1 MKISRFPRWTSGAR
15 RRRGEVG
22 FSLLE
27 TLIAAAILAVVAVG
41 LLPIF
46 HRSVWNNIS
55 GADASLVT
63 QMVKSEQEELKSLP
77 YDAPSINMSLLDPM
91 DPSLRDIAGGGQEM
105 VLSTTVWDPA
115 ANAPVVSGYS
125 QTLAN
130 GAWVTDPAT
139 AQGLVVWQRET
150 VVRQYS
156 YADISDGVID
166 VTTGNTLTTQGHPH
180 LFDTPLRA
188 DAPKSQVNFVEQDVS
203 ITSMR
208 PGIRGLRVHFLRTY

>member
-1 MKISRFPRWTSGAR
+1 MKTSRYPRWTNGAR
-15 RRRGEVG
+15 HRRGEAG
-22 FSLLE
+22 MSLLE
-27 TLIAAAILAVVAVG
+27 TLIAGAILAVVAVG

-77 YDAPSINMSLLDPM
+77 YDSEVINMSLADPE
-91 DPSLRDIAGGGQEM
+91 DPSLRTLPGGGQEM
-105 VLSTTVWDPA
+105 VLSTTVWDPQ
-115 ANAPVVSGYS
+115 ANAPVISGYS

-130 GAWVTDPAT
+130 GSWITDPAT
-139 AQGLVVWQRET
+139 AEGLVVWRRET

-166 VTTGNTLTTQGHPH
+166 VTTGSSLTTQGHPH
-180 LFDTPLRA
+180 LFDTPLPA

-203 ITSMR
+203 ITSLR